1 MSDIND
7 KILEFVKSE
16 KGLTKISNVG
26 EKYYR
31 VNTYKKIK
39 NAESL
44 ITTSSIDRSYYLMVD
59 NSGSIHNLT
68 KESKVKVND

>member
-1 MSDIND
+1 MGDIND

-39 NAESL
+39 NAKQNTCTEF
-44 ITTSSIDRSYYLMVD
+44 
-59 NSGSIHNLT
+59 
-68 KESKVKVND
+68 